1 MFKQESITH
10 VPQVEDKKVTK
21 NDTIAEPTQ
30 AMSIGFLQ
38 QVREDIASVFER
50 DPAARTTF
58 EVLTTYPGV
67 HAIILHRI
75 SHKLWI
81 NNWKYLAR
89 LLSFLSRM
97 FTNIDIHPGATIGR
111 RFFIDHGIGVVIGE
125 TAIVGDDVT
134 LYHGV
139 TLGGTSW
146 KKGRRHPCLGNGV
159 LVGAGAK
166 ILGPITL
173 GDNVRVGANSVVV
186 KDAPPEST
194 VIGIPGKVVQTKKDS
209 EHLAH
214 GIDLNHHLIPDP
226 VGRAMACML
235 ERISLLERE
244 IKHLK
249 AHGQPEE
256 VTVNCSDIQVAG
268 KTKKSPFKSPNKKDD
283 EDCCGVCDSEEV
295 TANLNEMN
303 MSSKTKK
310 SQFKSPSKKDDDCC
324 GVCDALDTCVCDDQK
339 CP

>member
-1 MFKQESITH
+1 MFKQESITR
-10 VPQVEDKKVTK
+10 VTK
-21 NDTIAEPTQ
+21 TSEPMAEKVETV
-30 AMSIGFLQ
+30 ASSMNSENIGFFRQ
-38 QVREDIASVFER
+38 MREDIACVFER

-58 EVLTTYPGV
+58 EVITTYPGV
-67 HAIILHRI
+67 HAIISHRI

-81 NNWKYLAR
+81 NNWKYFAR
-89 LLSFLSRM
+89 LFAFLSRV

-173 GDNVRVGANSVVV
+173 GDNVRVGANSVVI
-186 KDAPPEST
+186 KDAPAEST
-194 VIGIPGKVVQTKKDS
+194 VIGIPGKVVQTRKDS

-244 IKHLK
+244 IRHLRTHEADQK
-249 AHGQPEE
+249 PDDKPEAAII
-256 VTVNCSDIQVAG
+256 NPKDIQVVSSKG
-268 KTKKSPFKSPNKKDD
+268 KKFPFKAPHKE
-283 EDCCGVCDSEEV
+283 EDCCGVCDV
-295 TANLNEMN
+295 RDTR
-303 MSSKTKK
+303 
-310 SQFKSPSKKDDDCC
+310 
-324 GVCDALDTCVCDDQK
+324 VCDEQK
-339 CP
+339 RK